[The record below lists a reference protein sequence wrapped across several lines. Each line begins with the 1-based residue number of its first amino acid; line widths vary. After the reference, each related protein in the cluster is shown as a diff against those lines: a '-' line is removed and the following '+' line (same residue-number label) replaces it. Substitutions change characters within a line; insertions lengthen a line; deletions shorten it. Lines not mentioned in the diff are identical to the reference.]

1 MSSKKRKQNRK
12 IRRERGHWMGRPS
25 EPHEPQPL
33 APGHYLSIDPRLIGT
48 EIECPDCG
56 ARAAGGQLALDH
68 AVSCPIG
75 KGYADAA
82 ADDRAWFASHP
93 EASERV
99 RPPTMPELQAVMLV
113 TGRAL
118 PDMPLGVRYE
128 PAGEV
133 TVTKINEDI
142 RERNFSAAM
151 LMAYPVLPE
160 PKHGDIGYHRDEFNE
175 DGQLWFREHVAPGEP
190 HDDQLWSW

>member
-1 MSSKKRKQNRK
+1 MSKNRNSKRTNKGNSSNKK
-12 IRRERGHWMGRPS
+12 VRRERGHWRD
-25 EPHEPQPL
+25 ERQ
-33 APGHYLSIDPRLIGT
+33 LIGSGHLLPIHPGLT
-48 EIECPDCG
+48 HIECPDCG

-151 LMAYPVLPE
+151 LLAAPALSTA
-160 PKHGDIGYHRDEFNE
+160 DGYHPDEF
-175 DGQLWFREHVAPGEP
+175 DASGQMWFREHLAPGAP
-190 HDDQLWSW
+190 HDDELWQW